1 MDILVYI
8 TIALILYVL
17 LLSIFLFRVY
27 AFFKVLSR
35 DVEQKNLIYLLEKVI
50 KKIDENDM
58 KLIGFSKELARIDK
72 KQRNHLQRVGYVRY
86 NPFNDMGGE
95 HSFSLTLL
103 NDELDGIIIT
113 SLHSREM
120 TRIYLKPVK
129 KGKSKFSLSKEEE
142 NSLNMAVN
150 SPSLKN

>member
-8 TIALILYVL
+8 TIALLVYVL
-17 LLSIFLFRVY
+17 LLSIFLFRMY
-27 AFFKVLSR
+27 AFFRILSR
-35 DVEQKNLIYLLEKVI
+35 DVDQKNLIYLLEKVV
-50 KKIDENDM
+50 KKIDENDAR
-58 KLIGFSKELARIDK
+58 LIEFNKELARIEK

-103 NDELDGIIIT
+103 NEELDGIIIT

-142 NSLNMAVN
+142 KSLNMAVS

>member
-8 TIALILYVL
+8 TIALLVYVL
-17 LLSIFLFRVY
+17 LLSIFLFRMY
-27 AFFKVLSR
+27 AFFKILSR
-35 DVEQKNLIYLLEKVI
+35 DVDQKNLIYLLEKVV
-50 KKIDENDM
+50 KKIDENDAR
-58 KLIGFSKELARIDK
+58 LIEFNKELARIEK

-103 NDELDGIIIT
+103 NEELDGIIIT
-113 SLHSREM
+113 SLHSRET

-142 NSLNMAVN
+142 KSFNMAVS